1 MSFDQSRLKII
12 VYGTDKAKIDSISL
26 IVRQYSVKKV
36 IITTDPKIILKD
48 PSVITEDK
56 VLLKNLNE
64 SPQLMFINA
73 DSMKRNNVSGIDNIS
88 KPIIK
93 SEDKSKKTPYV
104 VLFNRYLDS
113 NLQTHY
119 LGELDSDSGVSI
131 FQSFNPGNSD
141 AYYLSEKCV
150 TLLRS
155 LACPNE
161 KYDSKR
167 TLFSLIREG
176 RINAFSF
183 NPNLFIFRLEDSS
196 QDNNIQYFKTS
207 MIKYDNIM
215 ENRRLD
221 RNISLFFS
229 DHIMLFWI
237 FIVFFICSILLL
249 ILRVFKIGSYFL

>member
-1 MSFDQSRLKII
+1 MNFDQEKLKII
-12 VYGTDKAKIDSISL
+12 VYGSDKAKVDSIAL
-26 IVRQYSVKKV
+26 TVKQYSVEKV
-36 IITTDPKIILKD
+36 IL
-48 PSVITEDK
+48 SVESEGPNSLTENNMIFK
-56 VLLKNLNE
+56 HLLAA
-64 SPQLMFINA
+64 SQLMFINA
-73 DSMKRNNVSGIDNIS
+73 DSMKKNNISGIDNIS
-88 KPIIK
+88 KPILK
-93 SEDKSKKTPYV
+93 AEEKSKKAPYI

-119 LGELDSDSGVSI
+119 LGELNSDSGVSM

-150 TLLRS
+150 ILLRN
-155 LACPNE
+155 LACPNG
-161 KYDSKR
+161 KYDLKK

-176 RINAFSF
+176 RINAYSF
-183 NPNLFIFRLEDSS
+183 NPNLYIFRLEDSS
-196 QDNNIQYFKTS
+196 QDNNIQFFKS
-207 MIKYDNIM
+207 SIIKYDQIM

-237 FIVFFICSILLL
+237 FIVFFICTIFLL

>member
-1 MSFDQSRLKII
+1 MSFDQTKLRII
-12 VYGTDKAKIDSISL
+12 VYGLDRSKIDSISSYFK
-26 IVRQYSVKKV
+26 QYSVKKV
-36 IITTDPKIILKD
+36 ILTTDFLD
-48 PSVITEDK
+48 PEGITEDK
-56 VLLKNLNE
+56 VVLNNLDE
-64 SPQLMFINA
+64 APQLMFVNA
-73 DSMKRNNVSGIDNIS
+73 DSMKRANISGVDNIS
-88 KPIIK
+88 KPILK
-93 SEDKSKKTPYV
+93 SEEKSKNAPYI

-119 LGELDSDSGVSI
+119 LGELGYDSEVSM

-150 TLLRS
+150 TLLKN
-155 LACPNE
+155 LASPNG

-176 RINAFSF
+176 RINAYSF
-183 NPNLFIFRLEDSS
+183 NPNLYTFRLEDST
-196 QDNNIQYFKTS
+196 QENNIQYFKS
-207 MIKYDNIM
+207 SPIKYDNIM

-221 RNISLFFS
+221 KNISLFFS

-237 FIVFFICSILLL
+237 FIVFFICSVFLL